1 MKNRRK
7 VILWGVAAV
16 LALAASLWLR
26 VGTTKVVVN
35 EQTINLP
42 HLAAADENLRVAV
55 LSDPHFGPGDAGRAA
70 MLADKLNKL
79 DPDLILLLGD
89 FVNGSPDHRRSLS
102 LPELTRFVRSLKA
115 RCGVFAVTGNHE
127 LWYGRDEVND
137 ALRLGGATVLRNECV
152 TVATPSGRPLQLV
165 GLPDYT
171 TEAPPEKF
179 PATAPGV
186 PTLVVLHDP
195 MSAKYVPEKFPCFC
209 IAGHTHGGQLRMIP
223 NGGDR
228 SSLRLLMA
236 RIKDKLGM
244 IPQYNRPYVLFDRG
258 FTDYHGRRI
267 FITCGTGLARLP
279 VRTYCPPEV
288 VLLKLRVADPEAA
301 KQTFM
306 IPEEL

>member
-7 VILWGVAAV
+7 VIWWGVAAV
-16 LALAASLWLR
+16 LALAAALWLR
-26 VGTTKVVVN
+26 IGSTKVIVN
-35 EQTINLP
+35 EQRVNLP
-42 HLAAADENLRVAV
+42 HLAAADDGLRVAL

-102 LPELTRFVRSLKA
+102 LAELTRFVRSLKA

-137 ALRLGGATVLRNECV
+137 ALRQGGAAVLCNECV
-152 TVATPSGRPLQLV
+152 TIATPSGRPLQLV
-165 GLPDYT
+165 GLPDCT

-186 PTLVVLHDP
+186 PLLMVFHDP
-195 MSAKYVPEKFPCFC
+195 LSAKYIPDGLPGFC
-209 IAGHTHGGQLRMIP
+209 VAGHTHGGQLRMIP

-228 SSLRLLMA
+228 SSLRLLMM
-236 RIKDKLGM
+236 RIKEKLGM
-244 IPQYNRPYVLFDRG
+244 LPPYNRPYVLFDRG
-258 FTDYHGRRI
+258 FTDYRGRRI
-267 FITCGTGLARLP
+267 FITCGTGVSRLP
-279 VRTYCPPEV
+279 VRTFCPPEV
-288 VLLKLRVADPEAA
+288 VLLKLRVADPGAA
-301 KQTFM
+301 RQTYM